1 MIRFRATT
9 SLALLAGLLLVS
21 ACSPSLSLGSAPS
34 QERVVAASGPA
45 PTR

>member
-9 SLALLAGLLLVS
+9 GLALLAVLLLVS
-21 ACSPSLSLGSAPS
+21 ACSPSLSFDSAPA
-34 QERVVAASGPA
+34 QEHVVVANGPA

>member
-1 MIRFRATT
+1 MTRFHAST

-21 ACSPSLSLGSAPS
+21 ACSPSLSVGSGPS
-34 QERVVAASGPA
+34 QERVIAASGPA